1 MAYEQIA
8 KHRVENLKLCI
19 AAQEKNYNRKS
30 KHWKKIYMNFFTNFK
45 WKKFFQ
51 MMPQ

>member
-8 KHRVENLKLCI
+8 QHRIENLKVCI

-30 KHWKKIYMNFFTNFK
+30 KKKIYMNFFTNFK
-45 WKKFFQ
+45 WEKFFQ